1 MAKTGPANATFLAS
15 DNDGRGEMI
24 RMKVDT
30 PDRLALFCLSAVGA
44 ALAVI
49 GGAVALG
56 TGGAILGVG
65 LAMMAFAVFYAL
77 LG

>member
-1 MAKTGPANATFLAS
+1 MAKTGPADTTFHAS
-15 DNDGRGEMI
+15 GNDGRGQMI

-30 PDRLALFCLSAVGA
+30 PDRLALFCISAVGA
-44 ALAVI
+44 ALAVV

-56 TGGAILGVG
+56 IGGAILGAG
-65 LAMMAFAVFYAL
+65 LSLMAFAVFYAL

>member
-1 MAKTGPANATFLAS
+1 MV
-15 DNDGRGEMI
+15 
-24 RMKVDT
+24 RMKVGT
-30 PDRLALFCLSAVGA
+30 TDRLALFCISAVGA
-44 ALAVI
+44 TLAVV

-56 TGGAILGVG
+56 TGGAILGLG

>member
-1 MAKTGPANATFLAS
+1 
-15 DNDGRGEMI
+15 MI

-30 PDRLALFCLSAVGA
+30 TDRLALFCISAVGA

-56 TGGAILGVG
+56 TGGAILAVGVS
-65 LAMMAFAVFYAL
+65 MMAFAVFYAL